1 MSDVELINSL
11 INQAFRIDK
20 NTFYKSNYS
29 APVDISRTS
38 DGNYII
44 AVDAAGLDIKTVDI
58 TVENN
63 TLVIKGTKQRPFNDG
78 NGAYFRS
85 EIVCGKFVRSF
96 SLPNDCDPKAIDAT
110 YEFGYLK
117 VKIPKAPDKKPL
129 TVQVKAV
136 GV

>member
-1 MSDVELINSL
+1 MSDIELINTL

-20 NTFYKSNYS
+20 NTFYKANYS

-38 DGNYII
+38 DGDYII
-44 AVDAAGLDIKTVDI
+44 VVDAAGLDVKTVDI

-63 TLVIKGTKQRPFNDG
+63 TLVIKGTKQRPFNDDKS
-78 NGAYFRS
+78 AYFRS

-96 SLPNDCDPKAIDAT
+96 NLPNDCDTKEIEAI
-110 YEFGYLK
+110 YESGYLK

-136 GV
+136 GK